1 LVFSNGNASSDF
13 WSIDSPAGVQLAAG
27 GVSGDLPEETWV
39 RSDTG
44 WLEEGDGHGRFV
56 VLTGPDGGNW
66 RRLLEELFISGGGVD
81 DFSRDEGS
89 GPAGVREPRR
99 PKPPALD
106 ASEAIEDHELVH
118 R

>member
-1 LVFSNGNASSDF
+1 MVTHPVTSGQ
-13 WSIDSPAGVQLAAG
+13 SILLPGVQLAAG

-66 RRLLEELFISGGGVD
+66 RRLLEELFISGGGV
-81 DFSRDEGS
+81 G
-89 GPAGVREPRR
+89 
-99 PKPPALD
+99 
-106 ASEAIEDHELVH
+106 
-118 R
+118 